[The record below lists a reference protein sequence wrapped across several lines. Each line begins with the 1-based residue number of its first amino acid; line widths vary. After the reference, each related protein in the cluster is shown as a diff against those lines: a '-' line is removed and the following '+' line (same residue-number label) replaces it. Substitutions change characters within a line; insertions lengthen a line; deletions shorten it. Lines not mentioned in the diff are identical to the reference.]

1 MFLKVQKYLFW
12 FFIASICGSLIFV
25 FLVFHSPKGAWIG
38 FKPTF
43 SYEVSHCI
51 SNNEKLGDIKRGK
64 LWVVYL
70 KKRMVNK
77 QKFYNGVIEKIKN
90 MGTQTAGKQK
100 HISDAIKWNTL
111 NRNLEVEF
119 LKNSIK
125 YNMAKIEGSTPLD
138 IADYCI
144 KKNRLKRRMIN
155 YRKTITYIVRDFLFN
170 ENETYWKNHFFN
182 KFGKIIF

>member
-1 MFLKVQKYLFW
+1 
-12 FFIASICGSLIFV
+12 
-25 FLVFHSPKGAWIG
+25 
-38 FKPTF
+38 
-43 SYEVSHCI
+43 
-51 SNNEKLGDIKRGK
+51 
-64 LWVVYL
+64 
-70 KKRMVNK
+70 MVNK
-77 QKFYNGVIEKIKN
+77 QKFYNGVIDKIKN

-170 ENETYWKNHFFN
+170 ENETYWKNQNVF
-182 KFGKIIF
+182 KKS